1 MSSLI
6 TSAQQQQRQLDIRR
20 RVSVASNHGHGLLS
34 KGSVNSLAS
43 TSSTSSAST
52 TSTTSTTSPAIA
64 YSSSEYDFTTTDA
77 DTDLEPSKN
86 REKKKKRFKRV
97 KEVELPKKTSLLGLL
112 WPPNWFQTTQNNPT
126 KQRKSTSALLRQKKT
141 LVLDL
146 DETLVHSTSMG
157 SRHHDHI
164 IEVLVDKHV
173 CLYYVYKRPGVDAFL
188 KKVSEWYKVVIF
200 TASMSEYADPVIDW
214 LDKDRTLISRR
225 YFRQH
230 CTMHEN
236 GHFTKDLSIV
246 EADLRS
252 VVLLDNSAV
261 SFALNPGE

>member
-1 MSSLI
+1 
-6 TSAQQQQRQLDIRR
+6 
-20 RVSVASNHGHGLLS
+20 
-34 KGSVNSLAS
+34 
-43 TSSTSSAST
+43 
-52 TSTTSTTSPAIA
+52 
-64 YSSSEYDFTTTDA
+64 
-77 DTDLEPSKN
+77 
-86 REKKKKRFKRV
+86 
-97 KEVELPKKTSLLGLL
+97 
-112 WPPNWFQTTQNNPT
+112 
-126 KQRKSTSALLRQKKT
+126 
-141 LVLDL
+141 
-146 DETLVHSTSMG
+146 MG

-230 CTMHEN
+230 CTVHEN
-236 GHFTKDLSIV
+236 GHYTKDLSIV

-261 SFALNPGE
+261 SFALNPENAIPIETWTHDANDEALFELLPFLDALRFMDDVRSVLGLRI